1 MIRFSSVQ
9 KKFGKRLALESVSF
23 DANSSKV
30 TAVVGPN
37 GSGKSTLFRILLGL
51 ATSDSGGA
59 TIEGLNYRDL
69 GFPLKKIGAHLDVN
83 FGSKSRTAVQFLR
96 IQALSQSINRNR
108 IAVVLEQV
116 GLADVSNN
124 RIATFSL
131 GMKQRLGI
139 AHSLLGD
146 PDYLVF
152 DEPLNGLDHEGML
165 WFRRLIRE
173 LADQGKTILLSSHI
187 LSEVEEL
194 ADEVIFLGRGRTLGS
209 VRPSELGQYAFQ
221 LVGYA
226 STEDSLVEELKLDRL
241 LRFGKLA
248 LVSAEDRNY
257 WIDYLANHQ
266 DLALKL
272 IPVKSALTS
281 IYEEVSQGESEF
293 VGIYET
299 A

>member
-9 KKFGKRLALESVSF
+9 KKFGNRMAVELVSF

-30 TAVVGPN
+30 TGIVGPN

-51 ATSDSGGA
+51 ATCDSGSA
-59 TIEGLNYRDL
+59 TIEGSTYSDL
-69 GFPLKKIGAHLDVN
+69 VFPLKKIGAHLDVN
-83 FGSKSRTAVQFLR
+83 FGSKSRTAFQFLR

-116 GLADVSNN
+116 GLADVSNHL
-124 RIATFSL
+124 IATLSL
-131 GMKQRLGI
+131 GMRQRLGI

-152 DEPLNGLDHEGML
+152 DEPLNGLDHEGIL
-165 WFRRLIRE
+165 WFRKLIRE

-209 VRPSELGQYAFQ
+209 VRPSELEQYTFQ

-226 STEDSLVEELKLDRL
+226 STENSLVEELKLDRL
-241 LRFGKLA
+241 LRFGTLA
-248 LVSAEDRNY
+248 LVSAEDRDY
-257 WIDYLANHQ
+257 WVEYVANHP
-266 DLALKL
+266 DLGLKL

-281 IYEEVSQGESEF
+281 IYEEVLQGEAEF
-293 VGIYET
+293 VGIHET